1 MQQVDEATVQRL
13 MEKLEQRNITAY
25 YAATKNEALE
35 IVKRLIPTGATVST
49 GGSQTLK
56 QTGIIDYLKTADV
69 TYLDRTDPALSPEQ
83 RKKIERA
90 ALYSDVFLS
99 STNALTVDGK
109 LFNIDGHGNRVA
121 PMLFGPD
128 SVIIVAGINKIVATD
143 EEAEW
148 RVRNVA
154 APPNTVRLNKK
165 TPCAV
170 TGKCAD
176 CNSPDRICN
185 EFVWI
190 VRQRDKGRMK
200 VILVD
205 EPLGY

>member
-1 MQQVDEATVQRL
+1 MQQVDSAVISRL
-13 MEKLEQRNITAY
+13 MQQLENRNISAY
-25 YAATKNEALE
+25 YAADRQQALE
-35 IVKRLIPTGATVST
+35 VVKGLIPEGCSVAA

-56 QTGIIDYLKTADV
+56 QVGILDYVKAGNF
-69 TYLDRTDPALSPEQ
+69 TYFDRSVPDMTPQ
-83 RKKIERA
+83 QKKAVERA
-90 ALYSDVFLS
+90 GLTVDVFLS
-99 STNALTVDGK
+99 STNALTEDGK
-109 LFNIDGHGNRVA
+109 LFNIDGCGNRVA

-128 SVIIVAGINKIVATD
+128 SVIIVAGVNKIVKT
-143 EEAEW
+143 EQEAEW

-170 TGKCAD
+170 TGRCAD

-200 VILVD
+200 VVIVG
-205 EPLGY
+205 ESLGF